1 MFHRFRAAEVDQIRR
16 AFKTLDAEG
25 KGELT
30 ADEVKRYFG
39 KQGEAFSA
47 NEIEEMLN
55 AAIDPN
61 TKTVVYKNFAHLLTI
76 DEDILG
82 TE

>member
-1 MFHRFRAAEVDQIRR
+1 MEHGRNLWLKA
-16 AFKTLDAEG
+16 LDAEG
-25 KGELT
+25 RGELSVE
-30 ADEVKRYFG
+30 EVKRYFG

-47 NEIEEMLN
+47 GEIEEMLS
-55 AAIDPN
+55 AAVDPN

-76 DEDILG
+76 DEDILL

>member
-1 MFHRFRAAEVDQIRR
+1 MDEIRR

-30 ADEVKRYFG
+30 VEEVKRFFG

-55 AAIDPN
+55 AAVDPN
-61 TKTVVYKNFAHLLTI
+61 TKTVVYKDFAYLLTI
-76 DEDILG
+76 DEDILS
-82 TE
+82 TD

>member
-1 MFHRFRAAEVDQIRR
+1 MDEIRR

-30 ADEVKRYFG
+30 VEEVKRFFG

-55 AAIDPN
+55 AAVDPN
-61 TKTVVYKNFAHLLTI
+61 TKTVVYKDFAHLLTI
-76 DEDILG
+76 DEDILS
-82 TE
+82 TD